1 MSAILAETLDALA
14 IREAVSALRAP
25 AVELLSRLVAEP
37 SLLGDEAGAQRL
49 VVQQFR
55 QLGLRI
61 DEFEIDEDKIRD
73 HPGYSPSIVS
83 YAGRRN
89 VVGVHQPKGPV
100 RGKSLILNG
109 HIDVVPVGAQRLWTR
124 SPFEPWIDGDKLH
137 GRGSGDMKAGIVAY
151 CMAFEALRK
160 LGCEP
165 AAPVFLQSVI
175 EEECTGNGALA
186 CLVQGYKGDA
196 ALIPEPI
203 PGIMTSQMGVMW
215 VAIEVLGLPVHAA
228 VAQTGVAAIEF
239 AQYLCARLKEL
250 EAQWNE
256 PANRHPHYA
265 KHDHPINFN
274 IGKLCGGEWASSVAT
289 QCRADVRIGFYPGM
303 KPAQVRA
310 LVEAVIKAAYEAHP
324 KKASVR
330 YELIYEGFQAEGM
343 LVDMNQPM
351 IDTLK
356 ACHHEV
362 AGGQMELIA
371 STATTD
377 ARFFQL
383 YGGIPA
389 TCYGPV
395 SGNTH
400 GIDEWVS
407 IDSMMEVTQVLAL
420 FMARWCGVNER

>member
-1 MSAILAETLDALA
+1 MSAVLDLSLTTQA
-14 IREAVSALRAP
+14 IRDAVAGLRQP
-25 AVELLSRLVAEP
+25 AVDLLGKLVAEP
-37 SLLGDEAGAQRL
+37 SLLGDEASAQRL
-49 VVQQFR
+49 MAQHFK
-55 QLGLRI
+55 QLGLRV

-73 HPGYSPSIVS
+73 HPGYSPSIVP

-124 SPFEPWIDGDKLH
+124 PPFEPWIDGDKLY

-160 LGCEP
+160 LGLEP
-165 AAPVFLQSVI
+165 AAPVFMQSVI
-175 EEECTGNGALA
+175 EEECTGNGALS

-215 VAIEVLGLPVHAA
+215 VGIEVLGTPVHAA

-239 AQYLCARLKEL
+239 AQYLCAKLKEI

-265 KHDHPINFN
+265 DHDHPINFN
-274 IGKLCGGEWASSVAT
+274 IGKLSGGEWASSVAT
-289 QCRADVRIGFYPGM
+289 QCRADVRIGFYPGI

-310 LVEAVIKAAYEAHP
+310 LIEAALKAAYEAHP

-330 YELIYEGFQAEGM
+330 YEVLYEGFQAEGM

-362 AGGQMELIA
+362 AGGQMALIA

-389 TCYGPV
+389 TCYGPQ